1 MHFLAVL
8 TLGSFFHGGVNA
20 FSVVRSTKSNGLGDV
35 DTFSNPISNCSSVGC
50 SQVIGAAGCK
60 VGDCCICKCGHR
72 TPNYIIHSGICVTN
86 ERVDEGKRL
95 HLFNFC

>member
-1 MHFLAVL
+1 MCFLAVL

-35 DTFSNPISNCSSVGC
+35 DTFSNPISTCSPVGC

-60 VGDCCICKCGHR
+60 AGDCCICQCGHR
-72 TPNYIIHSGICVTN
+72 TPNYVIHSGTCVTN
-86 ERVDEGKRL
+86 EQVEGRRL
-95 HLFNFC
+95 